1 MKSYVFFFVIFSYA
15 IINCRASSLRLFR
28 ERRADDPNETQKE
41 FWKRG
46 ILMDIYP
53 RSFYDSDGDGI
64 GDIKG
69 ITEKSDYLVDLGV
82 EMIWLNPV
90 LKSPMKD
97 FGYDISDFRAIDPI
111 FGTMEDYENMLK
123 EMHSKNIKVIF
134 DFVPNHTSDQHEWFI
149 KSVQND
155 PKYKDY
161 YVWKDPKGYNSTGA
175 PIPPNNWVSIFRFSA
190 WEWSAERKQFYL
202 HKFLKEQPDLNYR
215 NPEVVKEMNDVIRF
229 WLDKGVDGF
238 RVDAIQNLVED
249 VSFADEP
256 PATNSGITDPTL
268 EGYYNH
274 IYTLNQPETIDV
286 IRGWHEVLESYKDR
300 FMTLEVYD
308 EDVKE
313 IMKFYGNETNPVSD
327 FPFNFFF
334 INKLSGR
341 SDVTGTRLKSIVDLW
356 LDNMPK
362 GKWPNWVLGNHDRNR
377 VASRFGTDLI
387 DALNMLVLLLP
398 GTGVSYYGDEIGMVD
413 AVISFEDTQ
422 DPAGINLG
430 PDHYT
435 ETSRDPER
443 TPMQWDDTENAGFST
458 ASKTWIPVNENYLTL
473 NVKSQNE
480 ASQSHIKVYKDLAKL
495 RLKKTFQFGTIDFAV
510 ATEEVLAFVRSYE
523 GSPTYLVVINTSPE
537 ETTVDVQNGDVKL
550 PDSATVVI
558 RSSTDSREETN
569 VGSTVNLSSVSL
581 QGGEGLVLLVE
592 E

>member
-1 MKSYVFFFVIFSYA
+1 
-15 IINCRASSLRLFR
+15 
-28 ERRADDPNETQKE
+28 
-41 FWKRG
+41 
-46 ILMDIYP
+46 MDIYP
-53 RSFYDSDGDGI
+53 RSFYDSDGDGV

-190 WEWSAERKQFYL
+190 WEWSEERKQFYL

-256 PATNSGITDPTL
+256 PAANSGITDPTL

-334 INKLSGR
+334 INKLSG
-341 SDVTGTRLKSIVDLW
+341 
-356 LDNMPK
+356 
-362 GKWPNWVLGNHDRNR
+362 
-377 VASRFGTDLI
+377 
-387 DALNMLVLLLP
+387 
-398 GTGVSYYGDEIGMVD
+398 MVD

-422 DPAGINLG
+422 DPAGINMG
-430 PDHYT
+430 PAHYR

-443 TPMQWDDTENAGFST
+443 NPMQWM
-458 ASKTWIPVNENYLTL
+458 TL
-473 NVKSQNE
+473 KM
-480 ASQSHIKVYKDLAKL
+480 
-495 RLKKTFQFGTIDFAV
+495 QFGTIEFAV

-537 ETTVDVQNGDVKL
+537 ETTIDVQNGDVKL

-558 RSSTDSREETN
+558 RSITDTREETN